1 LYSCFPSL
9 PRYTT
14 VYWMSEWAS
23 NIVWCQMSNFSG
35 WQDGNNINF
44 IRWWWAGNP
53 YFVLS

>member
-1 LYSCFPSL
+1 LYCCFLGL

-14 VYWMSEWAS
+14 VYWMSEWVS
-23 NIVWCQMSNFSG
+23 NIVWFQMNNFSE

-44 IRWWWAGNP
+44 IRWWWPGNP